1 MAIAP
6 KMEEKK
12 HMNTDNNLP
21 AKTWPPF
28 WTYLTGAIGIIYIL
42 NPTMGVFE
50 LIPDNLPII
59 GNLDEGAAAFLI
71 WNAVQQLRAA
81 RKSK

>member
-1 MAIAP
+1 
-6 KMEEKK
+6 
-12 HMNTDNNLP
+12 MNTDKNFP

-28 WTYLTGAIGIIYIL
+28 WIYFTGVVGVIYIL

-59 GNLDEGAAAFLI
+59 GNLDEGAAAILI
-71 WNAVQQLRAA
+71 WNAVQQIRAT
-81 RKSK
+81 RKIK

>member
-1 MAIAP
+1 
-6 KMEEKK
+6 
-12 HMNTDNNLP
+12 MNMDKNLP
-21 AKTWPPF
+21 ARTWPPF
-28 WTYLTGAIGIIYIL
+28 WIYLTGVVGVIYML

-59 GNLDEGAAAFLI
+59 GNLDEGAAAILI
-71 WNAVQQLRAA
+71 WNAVQQFRAT

>member
-1 MAIAP
+1 MS
-6 KMEEKK
+6 
-12 HMNTDNNLP
+12 TDKNISI
-21 AKTWPPF
+21 KTWPPF
-28 WTYLTGAIGIIYIL
+28 WVYLTGIIGLVYIL

-50 LIPDNLPII
+50 LIPDNMPVV

-71 WNAVQQLRAA
+71 WNAVQQIRAN